1 RDGDRIPVIS
11 THNVRK
17 TFHQDGVEVRAVEDI
32 TFSLA
37 PGETLGLVG
46 ESGSGKTTLARLLLG
61 ITEPDKGSLVEL
73 DGTPV
78 AASINNRD
86 REQVRALQIV
96 FQNPDAA
103 LNRRFSI
110 KRIINRALTRLT
122 HEKGVQR

>member
-1 RDGDRIPVIS
+1 DLPRDTAPVAVTKERRDGDRIPVIS

-61 ITEPDKGSLVEL
+61 ITEPDEGSLVEL

-86 REQVRALQIV
+86 REQVRA
-96 FQNPDAA
+96 
-103 LNRRFSI
+103 
-110 KRIINRALTRLT
+110 
-122 HEKGVQR
+122 